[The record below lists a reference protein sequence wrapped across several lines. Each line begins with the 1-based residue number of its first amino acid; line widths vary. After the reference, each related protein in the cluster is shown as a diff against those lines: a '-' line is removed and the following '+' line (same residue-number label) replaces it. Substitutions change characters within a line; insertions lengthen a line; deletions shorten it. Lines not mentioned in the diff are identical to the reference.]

1 MTLVGG
7 IVIFSISW
15 MLILFMV
22 LPWGVRGFHESD
34 EEIEPGSVESAPIA
48 PRIWTKF
55 AITTIITG
63 VLFAIIWA
71 TAEYDLID
79 YRSLFLD

>member
-1 MTLVGG
+1 MTFVGG
-7 IVIFSISW
+7 LVVFLITW

-34 EEIEPGSVESAPIA
+34 EDIEPGSVESAPVA

-55 AITTIITG
+55 GITTIITG
-63 VLFAIIWA
+63 VLFAVFWA

-79 YRSLFLD
+79 YRALLVE